1 MKKLIWLLPLSL
13 TSCLQW
19 KQTVYPEHRIT
30 DATVTTTFISTLT
43 KTSGSEI
50 SLNELLTF
58 ARMIHGN
65 EVTIENIRRESK
77 GKRLYS
83 YTFDVVSK
91 K

>member
-1 MKKLIWLLPLSL
+1 MKNLLWLLPLSL

-19 KQTVYPEHRIT
+19 KQTVYPEHRVT
-30 DATVTTTFISTLT
+30 DATVTTTYISTLT

-50 SLNELLTF
+50 SITELLTF

-65 EVTIENIRRESK
+65 DITIENIRRESK
-77 GKRLYS
+77 GMRLYS